1 MTGEW
6 VWSSEED
13 EGESTD
19 SDGESRPM
27 NKIDNASSGSD
38 RELDESSEG
47 ASIGDV
53 PPVNLVLRMRNAKR
67 ELNDIRFEF
76 AVGKD
81 SADGIA
87 AELVGAGLV
96 DSRDIE
102 AIASNL
108 HKLIESQG
116 AIKIVTF
123 PLVSASKFWRNSN
136 FNKMFVVVFQSSGL
150 ASNETPDDKALIGF
164 AQISITD

>member
-1 MTGEW
+1 
-6 VWSSEED
+6 
-13 EGESTD
+13 
-19 SDGESRPM
+19 M

-81 SADGIA
+81 SSDGIA

-102 AIASNL
+102 AISSNL

-116 AIKIVTF
+116 AIRIVTF
-123 PLVSASKFWRNSN
+123 PLVSPILSVFN
-136 FNKMFVVVFQSSGL
+136 F
-150 ASNETPDDKALIGF
+150 
-164 AQISITD
+164 